1 MLKKKQN
8 KTMRDMGA
16 TQKKKR
22 QLQIDKF
29 SKRKYKRNN
38 EIYRNKEKIIF

>member
-16 TQKKKR
+16 TQKKRDSYRQISFPKENTKETMKYIEIKR
-22 QLQIDKF
+22 
-29 SKRKYKRNN
+29 R
-38 EIYRNKEKIIF
+38 